1 MLSSINRGWNG
12 WNTGSAAL
20 PSAYQPIANVRSWL
34 IADFT
39 SMRRVDWKRFR
50 KGNWI
55 PMAAFDHSLVTLR
68 FFGDDLLPEEVS
80 SLLGANPTASY
91 HKGQQLKGSQSSAVR
106 IARTGSWR
114 LSAARREPEA
124 LEAQIFEILD
134 QLTGDPAVW
143 QSSAPFRPD
152 LFCGLFIGSSNDGV
166 SLSPRALL
174 ALGQRG
180 IELGLDIYDADEEE
194 RNVPRPEAIS

>member
-1 MLSSINRGWNG
+1 M
-12 WNTGSAAL
+12 
-20 PSAYQPIANVRSWL
+20 
-34 IADFT
+34 
-39 SMRRVDWKRFR
+39 
-50 KGNWI
+50 
-55 PMAAFDHSLVTLR
+55 
-68 FFGDDLLPEEVS
+68 
-80 SLLGANPTASY
+80 LGATPTASH
-91 HKGQQLKGSQSSAVR
+91 HKGQKLTASQSGALR

-114 LSAARREPEA
+114 LSAPRREPED

-134 QLTGDPAVW
+134 QLTGDLAVW
-143 QSSAPFRPD
+143 QSLARFRPD
-152 LFCGLFIGSSNDGV
+152 LFCGLFMGSSNDGV